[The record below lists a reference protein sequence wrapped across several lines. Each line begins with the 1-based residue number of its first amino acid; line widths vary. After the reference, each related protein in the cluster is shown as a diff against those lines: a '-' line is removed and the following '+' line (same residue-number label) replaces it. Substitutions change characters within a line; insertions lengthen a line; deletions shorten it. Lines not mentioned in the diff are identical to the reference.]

1 MSLFD
6 GTVTRIFK
14 QLLNEE
20 EPNAAV
26 SADKTVSEKELEIT
40 EKIII
45 WAKGQLFTKE
55 SVLFN
60 ILQNLRID
68 ITKEVDTMAVD
79 NKRNIYINPD
89 FTLMMYKRNPQEVVG
104 VLAHETMHHANE
116 TFYRQKGRE
125 MQMWNVATDFVM
137 NMYLLDSGF
146 KLPKEGCI
154 PVLEDGR
161 WTVTLP
167 TAEGLSEEQAKEI
180 RQATTS
186 EGQAKA
192 KAGKDGKVSE
202 VKIDITEVDAEQLYH
217 FLKNVLPKKQNKTII
232 YLPKTLDEHLKD
244 GPTQEGD
251 DDGEKSEKEG
261 DQGEE
266 EGQGKTYKPGKP
278 DEQGKESEGESESE
292 KAERE
297 KLREIISKAKIA
309 GTHQKN
315 TLQGGKDKGLGGSR
329 ELVRDWTA
337 PVLDW
342 KNILR
347 RFVQKSHSTA
357 YTWKTLNKRAEA
369 AGYDAPGK
377 RTIENKIETV
387 IAVDCSGSISDVTV
401 RKFVGSVI
409 QMATQHS
416 DYNFRVILYSDNVF
430 GDISITPQ
438 TLAKAKRQMNELKF
452 QSGGNNEDSI
462 REYLNKNKVK
472 KVNGFLMLT
481 DGYVDPSAT
490 YIDSEQKRLFL
501 IIKGGTD
508 KYLKK
513 HGDTMYVNID
523 DI

>member
-1 MSLFD
+1 MGSFD
-6 GTVTRIFK
+6 DTFNKVWK
-14 QLLNEE
+14 QLLKEAEE
-20 EPNAAV
+20 KPSEI
-26 SADKTVSEKELEIT
+26 STDKTISEKDFELT

-45 WAKGQLFTKE
+45 WSKGQLFRKE

-60 ILQNLRID
+60 ILQNLKIN

-89 FTLMMYKRNPQEVVG
+89 FTIMMYKRDPQEVVG

-125 MQMWNVATDFVM
+125 MRMWNVATDFVM
-137 NMYLLDSGF
+137 NMYLLDSDF

-154 PVLEDGR
+154 PVLENSR
-161 WTVTLP
+161 WIVTLP
-167 TAEGLSEEQAKEI
+167 VAEGLSEEQAKQI
-180 RQATTS
+180 RESSTS
-186 EGQAKA
+186 ESQAKA
-192 KAGKDGKVSE
+192 KVGEDGSVTE
-202 VKIDITEVDAEQLYH
+202 IKIDITEVDAEQLYH
-217 FLKNVLPKKQNKTII
+217 YLKNVLPKKQNKTVI
-232 YLPKTLDEHLKD
+232 YLPETLDEHVKD
-244 GPTQEGD
+244 GPKQEGKDGDEEEEGD
-251 DDGEKSEKEG
+251 DSEGFKP
-261 DQGEE
+261 
-266 EGQGKTYKPGKP
+266 GQGKG
-278 DEQGKESEGESESE
+278 EEGGGEAE

-315 TLQGGKDKGLGGSR
+315 TLGGGKDKGLGGSR
-329 ELVRDWTA
+329 ELVRDWSA

-347 RFVQKSHSTA
+347 RFVQKSQNTE
-357 YTWKTLNKRAEA
+357 YTWKTFNRRAEA

-377 RTIENKIETV
+377 RTTESKIETV

-409 QMATQHS
+409 QMATQHA
-416 DYNFRVILYSDNVF
+416 DYNFRVILYSDIVF

-452 QSGGNNEDSI
+452 VSGGNNENSI
-462 REYLNKNKVK
+462 REYLNANKVK
-472 KVNGFLMLT
+472 KVSGFLMLT

-490 YIDSEQKRLFL
+490 YIDSAQKKLFL

-513 HGDTMYVNID
+513 HGDTLFVNID
-523 DI
+523 DL

>member
-1 MSLFD
+1 MSSFD
-6 GTVTRIFK
+6 STVNRIFK
-14 QLLNEE
+14 QLLGEADKKASEE
-20 EPNAAV
+20 I
-26 SADKTVSEKELEIT
+26 SADKTISEKDFELT
-40 EKIII
+40 EKIVI
-45 WAKGQLFTKE
+45 WSKGQLFKKE

-60 ILQNLRID
+60 ILQNLKIN

-89 FTLMMYKRNPQEVVG
+89 FTIMMYKRDPQEVVG

-125 MQMWNVATDFVM
+125 MRLWNMSTDYIM

-146 KLPKEGCI
+146 KLPAEGCI
-154 PVLEDGR
+154 PALENGR
-161 WTVTLP
+161 WIVTLP
-167 TAEGLSEEQAKEI
+167 IAEGLTEEQAKQI
-180 RQATTS
+180 RESSTS
-186 EGQAKA
+186 EGQAKT

-217 FLKNVLPKKQNKTII
+217 FIKNVLPKQNKTVI
-232 YLPKTLDEHLKD
+232 YLPKTLDEHLKN
-244 GPTQEGD
+244 GPKQEGE
-251 DDGEKSEKEG
+251 GEEEG
-261 DQGEE
+261 EEE
-266 EGQGKTYKPGKP
+266 EGQGKSYKPG
-278 DEQGKESEGESESE
+278 EGKESEGKEGEGESESE

-297 KLREIISKAKIA
+297 KLRDIISKAQIA
-309 GTHQKN
+309 GTHHKN
-315 TLQGGKDKGLGGSR
+315 TLQGGKDKGVGGTR
-329 ELVRDWTA
+329 ELVKDWNA

-347 RFVQKSHSTA
+347 RFVQKSQNTE
-357 YTWKTLNKRAEA
+357 YTWKSFNRRAEA

-377 RTIENKIETV
+377 KTTETKIDTV

-409 QMATQHS
+409 QMATQHA
-416 DYNFRVILYSDNVF
+416 DYNFRVILYSDDVF
-430 GDISITPQ
+430 GDILITPQ
-438 TLAKAKRQMNELKF
+438 TLAKAKRQINELKF
-452 QSGGNNEDSI
+452 RSGGNQENCI
-462 REYLNKNKVK
+462 REYLNANKVK

-481 DGYVDPSAT
+481 DGYVDEDAT
-490 YIDSEQKRLFL
+490 YIDSVQKRLFL

>member
-1 MSLFD
+1 MGSFD
-6 GTVTRIFK
+6 DTVNRVFK
-14 QLLNEE
+14 QLLGEADVKPSN
-20 EPNAAV
+20 V
-26 SADKTVSEKELEIT
+26 SADKTISEKDFELT

-45 WAKGQLFTKE
+45 WSKGQLFRKE

-60 ILQNLRID
+60 ILQNLKIN

-89 FTLMMYKRNPQEVVG
+89 FTIMMYKRDPQEVVG

-137 NMYLLDSGF
+137 NMYLLDSDF

-154 PVLEDGR
+154 PVLENGR
-161 WTVTLP
+161 WIVTLP
-167 TAEGLSEEQAKEI
+167 VAEGLTEEQAKSI
-180 RQATTS
+180 RESATS
-186 EGQAKA
+186 ESEAKT
-192 KAGKDGKVSE
+192 KVGKDGKVSE
-202 VKIDITEVDAEQLYH
+202 IKIDITEVDAEQLYH
-217 FLKNVLPKKQNKTII
+217 YLKNVLPKKQNKTVI
-232 YLPKTLDEHLKD
+232 YLPETLDEHTKE
-244 GPTQEGD
+244 GPKQEGGGGEEGD
-251 DDGEKSEKEG
+251 EEDGEKDDKKMLKPGQGKGEEKEG
-261 DQGEE
+261 
-266 EGQGKTYKPGKP
+266 EG
-278 DEQGKESEGESESE
+278 EGESESE

-315 TLQGGKDKGLGGSR
+315 TLGGGKDKGLGGSR
-329 ELVRDWTA
+329 ELVRDWNV

-347 RFVQKSHSTA
+347 RFVQKSQNTE
-357 YTWKTLNKRAEA
+357 YTWKSFNRRAEA
-369 AGYDAPGK
+369 AGYEAPGK
-377 RTIENKIETV
+377 KTTESKVETV
-387 IAVDCSGSISDVTV
+387 IALDCSGSISDTTV

-409 QMATQHS
+409 QMATQLS
-416 DYNFRVILYSDNVF
+416 DYNFRVILYSDFVF

-438 TLAKAKRQMNELKF
+438 TLAKAKRQINDLQFK
-452 QSGGNNEDSI
+452 SGGNNEDSI
-462 REYLNKNKVK
+462 REYLNKNKIK
-472 KVNGFLMLT
+472 KVKGFLLLT

-490 YIDSEQKRLFL
+490 YIDSEAKRLFL

-513 HGDTMYVNID
+513 HGDVLFVNID
-523 DI
+523 DL

>member
-1 MSLFD
+1 MGSFED
-6 GTVTRIFK
+6 TVNRVFK
-14 QLLNEE
+14 QLLGEADAKPSKE
-20 EPNAAV
+20 V
-26 SADKTVSEKELEIT
+26 SADKTIPEKDFELT
-40 EKIII
+40 EKIVI
-45 WAKGQLFTKE
+45 WSKGQLFRKE

-60 ILQNLRID
+60 ILQNLKIK

-89 FTLMMYKRNPQEVVG
+89 FTIMMYKRDPQEVVG

-125 MQMWNVATDFVM
+125 MQMWNVATDFIM
-137 NMYLLDSGF
+137 NMYLLDSDF

-154 PVLEDGR
+154 PVLENGR
-161 WTVTLP
+161 WVVNLP
-167 TAEGLSEEQAKEI
+167 VAEGLSEEQAKQI
-180 RQATTS
+180 REGSTS
-186 EGQAKA
+186 ESQAKT
-192 KAGKDGKVSE
+192 KVGKDGKVSE
-202 VKIDITEVDAEQLYH
+202 IKIDITEVDAEQLYH
-217 FLKNVLPKKQNKTII
+217 FLKNVLPKKQNKTVI
-232 YLPKTLDEHLKD
+232 YLPETLDEHLKD
-244 GPTQEGD
+244 GPKQEGEK
-251 DDGEKSEKEG
+251 GEGGEEEG
-261 DQGEE
+261 DE
-266 EGQGKTYKPGKP
+266 EGQGKSYKPG
-278 DEQGKESEGESESE
+278 EGKEEGEGEGGSESE

-315 TLQGGKDKGLGGSR
+315 TLGGGKDKGLGGSR
-329 ELVRDWTA
+329 ELVKDWTA

-347 RFVQKSHSTA
+347 RFVQKSQNTE
-357 YTWKTLNKRAEA
+357 YTWKTFNRRAEA

-377 RTIENKIETV
+377 KTTESKIETV

-438 TLAKAKRQMNELKF
+438 TLAKAKRQMNELQFK
-452 QSGGNNEDSI
+452 SGGNNEDSI
-462 REYLNKNKVK
+462 REYLNANKVK

-490 YIDSEQKRLFL
+490 YIDSAQKRLFL

-513 HGDTMYVNID
+513 HGDVLFVNID